1 VISIIRHQQKSYN
14 AAFISRLRAKITGN
28 FRMSISNEAVEALI
42 LKGIEDA
49 SVTVTG
55 DGYKYETTV
64 ISNAFANL
72 SKVKRHQLVYSS
84 VNEAITS
91 GELHALT
98 ITALTPEEAA

>member
-1 VISIIRHQQKSYN
+1 
-14 AAFISRLRAKITGN
+14 
-28 FRMSISNEAVEALI
+28 MSISNEAAEALI
-42 LKGIEDA
+42 LKGIEGA
-49 SVTVTG
+49 NVTVTG

-64 ISNAFANL
+64 ISSAFEGL
-72 SKVKRHQLVYSS
+72 SKVKRHQRVYAA